1 MATVVR
7 WQWACNVLSR
17 SEMVSS
23 SRPRFPSDV
32 LTGVHV
38 LVADDDEDARV
49 LVATVLEYAGAL
61 VSQSASGREAL
72 DVLDRVRPHVV
83 VSDIAMPGGDGYW
96 LVREL
101 RMRAHAGGGAIPAVA
116 ITAYG
121 SSFCL
126 EARDAGANE
135 ALAKPLGYESVQ
147 EIVSSLL
154 APM

>member
-1 MATVVR
+1 M
-7 WQWACNVLSR
+7 VLP
-17 SEMVSS
+17 
-23 SRPRFPSDV
+23 SRPRFPSDA

-121 SSFCL
+121 ETHGPDRTL
-126 EARDAGANE
+126 AAGFA
-135 ALAKPLGYESVQ
+135 AHLRKPIDPWELCRV
-147 EIVSSLL
+147 VATLCRR
-154 APM
+154 P